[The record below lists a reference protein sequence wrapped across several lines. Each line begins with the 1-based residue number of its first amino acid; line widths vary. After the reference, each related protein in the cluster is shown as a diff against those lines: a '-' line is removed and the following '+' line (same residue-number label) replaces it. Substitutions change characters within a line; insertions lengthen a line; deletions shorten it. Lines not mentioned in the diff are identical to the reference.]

1 MKFLYWLMFYLPSNC
16 VQATST
22 CISHYKY
29 TDFGFLFHKLS
40 RKKVIRNIY
49 RYIYIRYTSF
59 VFEHLLK
66 LNKSK
71 VEKNRRI
78 KVSNQ
83 KWKWRHY
90 LFCLSVFS
98 RYRNQV
104 WTIFNHNACLFLCDW
119 QHFVTRKNRSID

>member
-1 MKFLYWLMFYLPSNC
+1 MFYLPSNC

-22 CISHYKY
+22 YISHYKY

-78 KVSNQ
+78 KVSL
-83 KWKWRHY
+83 KKMKMKTLLV
-90 LFCLSVFS
+90 LFIGVFAIPES
-98 RYRNQV
+98 GMDN
-104 WTIFNHNACLFLCDW
+104 I
-119 QHFVTRKNRSID
+119 